1 MSKTGLTLGAL
12 YGAVMLGCVGYSML
26 GGLDDKSRFIFFQI
40 PIARQSALAVR
51 LGWAEFLQHVNW
63 TTAYL
68 IFAGPVFVL
77 LYLLG
82 LLCDVVRKPARTK
95 QR

>member
-12 YGAVMLGCVGYSML
+12 YGAVILGCVGYAML

-40 PIARQSALAVR
+40 PIALQSALAVT
-51 LGWAEFLQHVNW
+51 LGWGESLQNINW

-68 IFAGPVFVL
+68 IFAGPVFLL
-77 LYLLG
+77 LYVLG
-82 LLCDVVRKPARTK
+82 LLCDVVRKPARAK